1 MGRYSGRSA
10 RLLVMC
16 VVHFF
21 LFIAELVMGYIGN
34 SLSLSSDG
42 FAVLSHLISMIIGLF
57 GVKYS
62 RVQWHQRNT
71 YGFLRADA
79 VGAFGNSIFAAALMF
94 SIFIEAIKRFI
105 APEKTD
111 NALLVLIGGV
121 VGLAINVLNYVIFL
135 DCCFPKKSGDN
146 PDLEKA
152 LLPTAW
158 EPWYR
163 GKKGILISRDF
174 NVKTVKSQTCHIIY
188 TQHSVSSLAIGDHIE
203 NESDLESEMDKVER
217 QGTLNI
223 RGVLLHVMGDALG
236 SVVVVVAAVI
246 FYVRPLPDD
255 AECNW
260 QCYIDP
266 SLTIVMVVIILC
278 SVFPLI
284 RETATTLLQMVPK
297 GINTGEIGHEISMIP
312 GVKSIHEIHIWE
324 LARGKNIATLH
335 VKFQSQEDYTS
346 ANRSIRKIF
355 HAHGVHAVTLQAELT
370 GAKDFSLECSNP
382 CISKKCDENLCC
394 SQELVPFSE
403 SDGHALKKGKSSHV
417 WYRSDEAPFDPMC
430 VGTPEVKAIPN
441 GLNSKNE
448 GLKADSTRF

>member
-146 PDLEKA
+146 PDLEK
-152 LLPTAW
+152 
-158 EPWYR
+158 
-163 GKKGILISRDF
+163 
-174 NVKTVKSQTCHIIY
+174 
-188 TQHSVSSLAIGDHIE
+188 GDHIE